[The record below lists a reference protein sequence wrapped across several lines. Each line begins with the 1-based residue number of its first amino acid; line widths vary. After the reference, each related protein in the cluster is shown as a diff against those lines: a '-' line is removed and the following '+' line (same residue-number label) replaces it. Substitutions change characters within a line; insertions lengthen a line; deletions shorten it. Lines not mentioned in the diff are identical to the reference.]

1 MKKKEVIKHSSAI
14 HISNEVNLLQRRAW
28 NIMLAQAYNDLPTEE
43 TYSLSVRE
51 LCNALG
57 YKGNNDKYIKQILR
71 ELVGITV
78 EWNVLG
84 KDGATEWGASSL
96 LAEVKIIN
104 GVCHYAYGP
113 TMRSRL
119 YNPSMYARI
128 SLSLQNQFKSK
139 HSLAL
144 YELFVDYFDAK
155 RHCGETPVISVDD
168 FRHLLGLQENEY
180 AAFKDLN
187 KSIIKKAITEI
198 NAMSDLF
205 VDVEYRKQGRSII
218 AVKFFIKPNPNRES
232 EIQPLK
238 IRAKQLNLPGTVLD
252 VDNLTLYQALVE
264 EFGISVSR
272 AAEILQSQDEF
283 YIEEVLASVRLQVA
297 QGKVKNVPAF
307 TVKAIADDYRAKK
320 PKVEEERAAK
330 EQEKEIAR
338 VSKKKQEDDEK
349 AHREELGVQA
359 LARFEKLDEKG
370 RAAVLEEFKVH
381 LLEGGHGVVVKRLDE
396 DGVSKGM
403 VEVMLKLFLLE
414 KFEKQ

>member
-28 NIMLAQAYNDLPTEE
+28 NIMLAQAYNDLPKED
-43 TYSLSVRE
+43 TYSITVRE

-57 YKGNNDKYIKQILR
+57 YKGNNDKYIKQLLR

-84 KDGATEWGASSL
+84 KDGAMEWGASSL

-155 RHCGETPVISVDD
+155 RHCGETPVIGVED

-187 KSIIKKAITEI
+187 KSIIKKALKEI
-198 NAMSDLF
+198 NAMSDLH
-205 VDVEYRKQGRSII
+205 VDVEYRKQGRSVI

-232 EIQPLK
+232 DIQPLK
-238 IRAKQLNLPGTVLD
+238 SKAKQLNLPGTVLD

-264 EFGISVSR
+264 EFGISVNR
-272 AAEILQSQDEF
+272 AAEILRSQDEF
-283 YIEEVLASVRLQVA
+283 YIEEVLEHVRTQVEE
-297 QGKVKNVPAF
+297 GKVKNVAAF
-307 TVKAIADDYRAKK
+307 TVKAISDDYRAKK
-320 PKVEEERAAK
+320 PHIEEAVAIK
-330 EQEKEIAR
+330 EQEKEAQR
-338 VSKKKQEDDEK
+338 KKK
-349 AHREELGVQA
+349 AREEAQESARREEQGTQV
-359 LARFEKLDEKG
+359 LAKFEKLDEKG
-370 RAAVLEEFKVH
+370 RAKILKEFRTHLE
-381 LLEGGHGVVVKRLDE
+381 EGGHGVVVKRLDAE
-396 DGVSKGM
+396 GVSAGM
-403 VEVMLKLFLLE
+403 VEAMLKLFLLGRGDE
-414 KFEKQ
+414 

>member
-1 MKKKEVIKHSSAI
+1 M
-14 HISNEVNLLQRRAW
+14 
-28 NIMLAQAYNDLPTEE
+28 
-43 TYSLSVRE
+43 
-51 LCNALG
+51 
-57 YKGNNDKYIKQILR
+57 
-71 ELVGITV
+71 GITV

-198 NAMSDLF
+198 NAKSDLF
-205 VDVEYRKQGRSII
+205 VDVEYRKQGRSIV

-238 IRAKQLNLPGTVLD
+238 SGAKQLNLPGTVLD

-264 EFGISVSR
+264 EFGISVKR
-272 AAEILQSQDEF
+272 AAEILQTQDEF
-283 YIEEVLASVRLQVA
+283 YIEEVLESVRSLVK
-297 QGKVKNVPAF
+297 QGKVKNVAAF

-330 EQEKEIAR
+330 ESEKKVAQAKE
-338 VSKKKQEDDEK
+338 KQQQDDEM
-349 AHREELGVQA
+349 ARREALGAEA
-359 LARFEKLDEKG
+359 LSRYEKLDEKG
-370 RAAVLEEFKVH
+370 RVAVLEEFRIH
-381 LLEGGHGVVVKRLDE
+381 LLDGGHGVVVKRLDKE
-396 DGVSKGM
+396 GVSKGM
-403 VEVMLKLFLLE
+403 VEAMLKLFLLE
-414 KFEKQ
+414 KEEK

>member
-1 MKKKEVIKHSSAI
+1 MKKREVIKHSSAI

-28 NIMLAQAYNDLPTEE
+28 NIMLAQAYNDLPNED

-198 NAMSDLF
+198 NAKSDLF
-205 VDVEYRKQGRSII
+205 VDVEYRKQGRSVV

-238 IRAKQLNLPGTVLD
+238 SGAKQLNLPGTVLD
-252 VDNLTLYQALVE
+252 VDNLPLYQALVE
-264 EFGISVSR
+264 EFGISVNR
-272 AAEILQSQDEF
+272 AAEILQTQDEF
-283 YIEEVLASVRLQVA
+283 YIEEVLKSVRSQVE
-297 QGKVKNVPAF
+297 QGKVKNVAAF

-330 EQEKEIAR
+330 QSEKKMVQAKE
-338 VSKKKQEDDEK
+338 KQQQEDEV
-349 AHREELGVQA
+349 ARREALGAEA
-359 LARFEKLDEKG
+359 LSRYEKLDEKG
-370 RAAVLEEFKVH
+370 RAAVLEEFRIH
-381 LLEGGHGVVVKRLDE
+381 LLDGGHGVVVKRLDKE
-396 DGVSKGM
+396 GVNKGM
-403 VEVMLKLFLLE
+403 VEAMLKLFLLE
-414 KFEKQ
+414 KKDE